1 MTTEGYPYGSG
12 MTAINS
18 ALFNPGWRERLGI
31 DYGALRLVSTGER
44 LTAESFARYHAS
56 PDAGLVTIDTN
67 PDEIVDEVMLHPLT
81 MVASDGIITGG
92 KGHPR
97 GAGTYA
103 RVLARY
109 VRSQGRLSLMDAIR
123 KSSLMPAQRLEGAVP
138 AARRKG
144 RLQEGADADVVVFD
158 PATIADRA
166 TYDRP
171 AEPSVGMRFVF
182 VAGVVVV
189 DGGRV
194 VDSVFPGRALR
205 P

>member
-1 MTTEGYPYGSG
+1 

-31 DYGALRLVSTGER
+31 DYGALRLVATGER

-56 PDAGLVTIDTN
+56 PDAGLVIIDTN

-81 MVASDGIITGG
+81 MVASDGLIAGG

-97 GAGTYA
+97 GAGTFA

-144 RLQEGADADVVVFD
+144 RLQEGGTRTSSSSTRRRSPTARV
-158 PATIADRA
+158 RA
-166 TYDRP
+166 P
-171 AEPSVGMRFVF
+171 GGAERGRCVSCWWAACRWSTA
-182 VAGVVVV
+182 AGWWRLPTRAVRSRRE
-189 DGGRV
+189 GR
-194 VDSVFPGRALR
+194 
-205 P
+205 

>member
-1 MTTEGYPYGSG
+1 
-12 MTAINS
+12 
-18 ALFNPGWRERLGI
+18 
-31 DYGALRLVSTGER
+31 
-44 LTAESFARYHAS
+44 
-56 PDAGLVTIDTN
+56 
-67 PDEIVDEVMLHPLT
+67 
-81 MVASDGIITGG
+81 VASDGIIAGG

-144 RLQEGADADVVVFD
+144 RLQEGADADVIVFD
-158 PATIADRA
+158 PTAIADRA

-182 VAGVVVV
+182 VAGVAVV

-194 VDSVFPGRALR
+194 VDAVFPGRALK